1 MPAGTLAMMLCKM
14 EGAIL
19 QPQPPPWASEVRGGC
34 RASGMVW
41 MRDKSSDFAPAAGLC
56 AADEAIFFGLG
67 WNENTGAGANAE
79 GAEVTQKSQKE
90 YQNCLEK
97 A

>member
-1 MPAGTLAMMLCKM
+1 
-14 EGAIL
+14 
-19 QPQPPPWASEVRGGC
+19 
-34 RASGMVW
+34 MVW

-90 YQNCLEK
+90 YQIV
-97 A
+97 

>member
-1 MPAGTLAMMLCKM
+1 MPAGTLDMMLCKM

-56 AADEAIFFGLG
+56 AAGG
-67 WNENTGAGANAE
+67 
-79 GAEVTQKSQKE
+79 
-90 YQNCLEK
+90 
-97 A
+97 